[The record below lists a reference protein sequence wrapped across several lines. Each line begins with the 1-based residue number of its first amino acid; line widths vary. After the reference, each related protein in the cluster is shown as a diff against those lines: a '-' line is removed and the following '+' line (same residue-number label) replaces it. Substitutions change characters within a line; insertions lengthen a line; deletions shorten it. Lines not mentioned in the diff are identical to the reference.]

1 MPKLESKLGM
11 ELAGFDPLDYFTPE
25 QVSKMRNMEPKGY
38 LGGQK
43 LRRHK
48 CGRLLEVSDFRKSG
62 IVLFKER
69 NTYEGS

>member
-11 ELAGFDPLDYFTPE
+11 ELAGFDPLEFFSPE
-25 QVSKMRNMEPKGY
+25 QVAKMRSMEPEGY

-48 CGRLLEVSDFRKSG
+48 YGKLLEVSDFRKSG
-62 IVLFKER
+62 IELFKTR